1 VSFGLPFALAAVLTR
16 EATGDGGLVLPIA
29 LLGLGLVFVV
39 AEALLPSVGIL
50 AIGAVLSI
58 GSALVLAFGVSIAT
72 GTAFLVAVAVLL
84 PLTIAFGFWLFPR
97 SPFGK
102 WIVNPGLS
110 FEARAATDERDLGL
124 VGRRGVAATM
134 LRPAG
139 HATIDGRRVDVV
151 SRGEMIDEGV
161 PVVVVEVEGNRV
173 VVARDAAEKS

>member
-1 VSFGLPFALAAVLTR
+1 MSSGYLPALVALADDAS
-16 EATGDGGLVLPIA
+16 LVLPIA
-29 LLGLGLVFVV
+29 LLGLGLAFVV
-39 AEALLPSVGIL
+39 AEALLPSVGVL

-84 PLTIAFGFWLFPR
+84 PLTIALGFWLFPR
-97 SPFGK
+97 SPIGK
-102 WIVNPGLS
+102 RIVNPGLS
-110 FEARAATDERDLGL
+110 FEGRAATDERDLGL
-124 VGRRGVAATM
+124 VGRRGHTATM

-151 SRGEMIDEGV
+151 SRGEMIAEGV

-173 VVARDAAEKS
+173 VVARDPNAAS